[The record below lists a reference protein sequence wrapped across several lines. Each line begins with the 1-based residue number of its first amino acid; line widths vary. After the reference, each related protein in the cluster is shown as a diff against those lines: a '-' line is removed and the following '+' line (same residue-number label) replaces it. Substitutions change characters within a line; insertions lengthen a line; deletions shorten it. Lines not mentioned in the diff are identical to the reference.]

1 MASSSPLTKAKAVGR
16 KQAGALSSITSIRSA
31 REAIATLSVALQ
43 HSYLMWSYV
52 IRGDQAP
59 LAQLCPNL
67 HHTTLS
73 HTSRLLEAIRI
84 NEF

>member
-16 KQAGALSSITSIRSA
+16 KQAGSLSSITSIRSA

-43 HSYLMWSYV
+43 HSYLMWLYV

-59 LAQLCPNL
+59 LAQLCP
-67 HHTTLS
+67 TL
-73 HTSRLLEAIRI
+73 HTSRLLETIRI